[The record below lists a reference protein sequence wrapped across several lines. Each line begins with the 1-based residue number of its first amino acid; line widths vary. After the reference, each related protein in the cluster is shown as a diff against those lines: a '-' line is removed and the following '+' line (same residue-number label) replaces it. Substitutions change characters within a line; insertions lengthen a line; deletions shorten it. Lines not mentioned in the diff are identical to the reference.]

1 MLNKLSVGLLLCC
14 LLFFVAACAPEAP
27 TAPAEPTL
35 DTPKNRISYTIGLN
49 IGKDFA
55 TQEMDVDPD
64 ILIVGIKDAMAGKAP
79 RLSEEE
85 MVAEIQTF
93 QQKMQEQQ
101 LAKVQVLADK
111 NKAEGDAF
119 LAENAEQEGVVVL
132 ESGLQYKVVEPG
144 DGVSPTADSV
154 VTVHYRGTLVD
165 GTEFDS
171 SYGRGE
177 PATFPVGGVIPGWS
191 EALPLMK
198 VGAKWQ
204 LFVPAE
210 LAYGERGAGQAIGP
224 NSVLIFDVELI
235 KIETE

>member
-1 MLNKLSVGLLLCC
+1 MLNKMNVGLVLCC

-64 ILIVGIKDAMAGKAP
+64 ILIVGIKDAMAGKEP

-85 MVAEIQTF
+85 MIAEIQTF
-93 QQKMQEQQ
+93 QQQMQEQQ
-101 LAKVQVLADK
+101 LAKVQVLAEK
-111 NKAEGDAF
+111 NKADGEAF
-119 LAENAEQEGVVVL
+119 LTENSKKEGVVVL

-144 DGVSPTADSV
+144 EGASPTADSV

>member
-64 ILIVGIKDAMAGKAP
+64 VLIVGIKDAMAGKEP

-111 NKAEGDAF
+111 NKAEGEAF
-119 LAENAEQEGVVVL
+119 LTENIKKEGVVVL

-144 DGVSPTADSV
+144 DGASPTADSV

>member
-1 MLNKLSVGLLLCC
+1 MLSKKIVGLLLCFS
-14 LLFFVAACAPEAP
+14 LLVLSACAPEQNA
-27 TAPAEPTL
+27 APAEPTL

-55 TQEMDVDPD
+55 NQEMDIDPD
-64 ILIVGIKDAMAGKAP
+64 VLIVGIKDAMTGKDP

-85 MVAEIQTF
+85 MVAEIQAF
-93 QQKMQEQQ
+93 QQAMQEGQM
-101 LAKVQVLADK
+101 AKVQALADE
-111 NKAEGDAF
+111 NKAASEAF
-119 LAENAEQEGVVVL
+119 MAENAKKEGVVVL
-132 ESGLQYKVVEPG
+132 ESGLQYKVVTPG
-144 DGVSPTADSV
+144 DGASPTADSV

-171 SYGRGE
+171 SYSREE

-204 LFVPAE
+204 LVVPAD

-224 NSVLIFDVELI
+224 NAALLFDVELI
-235 KIETE
+235 SIATE